1 MTIDLDKSKLEVPE
15 NTEEHREVLAEII
28 MKDTPLKVLRQRMK
42 DQLINSYR
50 ISTRQFHREYWKYFD
65 ETGGHCPFQINSE

>member
-1 MTIDLDKSKLEVPE
+1 MTDMDKSKLKAPD
-15 NTEEHREVLAEII
+15 NTEEHREILAEII
-28 MKDTPLKVLRQRMK
+28 IEDTPIKVLQLRLK

-50 ISTRQFHREYWKYFD
+50 ISTRQFHKEYWQYFD